1 MPRRDPYLDDT
12 LVHEAGHQWWYGM
25 VATNEF
31 EDAWMDEG
39 INQYANARVMAE
51 EFPDGREVRRFF
63 GGFVPW
69 VLDDV
74 RWDRVMAGEY
84 RTDYSGSPTVDIP
97 STPSFRYWPRT
108 SDRSTIQSR
117 RSGCTRSNGR
127 SAGRPCSRFS
137 LQGIRN

>member
-1 MPRRDPYLDDT
+1 
-12 LVHEAGHQWWYGM
+12 M

-84 RTDYSGSPTVDIP
+84 
-97 STPSFRYWPRT
+97 PR
-108 SDRSTIQSR
+108 
-117 RSGCTRSNGR
+117 
-127 SAGRPCSRFS
+127 
-137 LQGIRN
+137 